1 MLIPSDLFYTEA
13 HIWVK
18 KIDDSVLIGITDYAQ
33 SSLGELQYIDLPAVG
48 DRLSKGVSY
57 GSAETSKSVSD
68 LFSPLN
74 AVVAEVNTVLN
85 DTPEVINNS
94 PYDDGWILRLTDY
107 KTEEL
112 DALLDAKAY
121 TEFVD

>member
-1 MLIPSDLFYTEA
+1 MLVPSDLFYTED

-18 KIDDSVLIGITDYAQ
+18 KVVGSVLIGITDYAQ
-33 SSLGELQYIDLPAVG
+33 SSLGELQYLDLPSVG
-48 DRLSKGVSY
+48 DQLSKGVSY

-68 LFSPLN
+68 LFSPLD

-112 DALLDAKAY
+112 EALLDAKAY
-121 TEFVD
+121 TEFLD

>member
-1 MLIPSDLFYTEA
+1 MLVPSDLFYTED

-18 KIDDSVLIGITDYAQ
+18 KVVDSVLIGITDYAQ
-33 SSLGELQYIDLPAVG
+33 SSLGELQYLDLPSVG
-48 DRLSKGVSY
+48 DQMSKGVSY

-68 LFSPLN
+68 LISPLD

-112 DALLDAKAY
+112 EALLDAKAY
-121 TEFVD
+121 TEFLG

>member
-1 MLIPSDLFYTEA
+1 MLVPSDLFYTED

-18 KIDDSVLIGITDYAQ
+18 KVVDSVLIGITDYAQ
-33 SSLGELQYIDLPAVG
+33 NSLGELQYLDLPSVG
-48 DRLSKGVSY
+48 DQLSKGVSY

-68 LFSPLN
+68 LFSPLD

-107 KTEEL
+107 KIEEL
-112 DALLDAKAY
+112 EALLDAKAY
-121 TEFVD
+121 TEFLG